1 MIEQLIR
8 IRCDDTGNTYWFPEQ
23 HNEGPV
29 PQLWQLKVELRSIDS
44 YGRPNSSANNYHTV
58 IVERQ
63 TLVDAKCL
71 PFSKDAD
78 TPIPNPDKSVED
90 LLLELL
96 EKLNVRFDE

>member
-8 IRCDDTGNTYWFPEQ
+8 IRCDDTGNTYWLPES
-23 HNEGPV
+23 HNAGPV
-29 PQLWQLKVELRSIDS
+29 PQLWQLKVELHAIDARGYPSSLAHS
-44 YGRPNSSANNYHTV
+44 YRTV

-71 PFSKDAD
+71 PVTKSDLPL
-78 TPIPNPDKSVED
+78 TNQDKSVED